1 VQQIY
6 IAPAAGVRQLA
17 RARSLWEK
25 REVKSDHYLPI
36 ISIVSS
42 LEKDYFFRITQYIGD
57 IHTAYTP
64 VLMNTRAQ
72 NLTSRLIDEV
82 TTALSKKKKKEK
94 HHSSF

>member
-42 LEKDYFFRITQYIGD
+42 LEKDYFFGIT
-57 IHTAYTP
+57 
-64 VLMNTRAQ
+64 
-72 NLTSRLIDEV
+72 
-82 TTALSKKKKKEK
+82 
-94 HHSSF
+94 